1 MVAFATLARHTR
13 RTGSSARVRHAQ
25 LCSRPIAVPCCRGL
39 HPGHSDR
46 KRFRGQR
53 VARRPEHSAEFVAFN
68 RYDPRVNG
76 LLAEQSCATPN
87 EAQYVKALAAV
98 PGEILTQ
105 ATRCQTYQP
114 WFAPAYGARP
124 AQ

>member
-1 MVAFATLARHTR
+1 MRNSVLALSLCLAAVGCTPAIPIESDF
-13 RTGSSARVRHAQ
+13 GVSALRADQ
-25 LCSRPIAVPCCRGL
+25 SIPP
-39 HPGHSDR
+39 
-46 KRFRGQR
+46 
-53 VARRPEHSAEFVAFN
+53 EFVAFN